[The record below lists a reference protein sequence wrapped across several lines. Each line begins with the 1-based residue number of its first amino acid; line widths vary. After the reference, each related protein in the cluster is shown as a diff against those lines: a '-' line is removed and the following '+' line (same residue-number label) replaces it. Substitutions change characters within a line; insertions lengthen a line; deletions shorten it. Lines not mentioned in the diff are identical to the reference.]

1 MTKTVDIESTE
12 EKWADLIALAREGT
26 EVILA
31 NEGEPLA
38 HIVPIKVAQKK
49 RIMELHLGQA
59 WMSDDFDAPM
69 TEEFRE
75 GTL

>member
-49 RIMELHLGQA
+49 RIMELYLGQA
-59 WMSDDFDAPM
+59 WMSDVFDAPM

-75 GTL
+75 GKL